1 MVPELGAEGTRRR
14 GQARELRFISE
25 KGRHWASV
33 SLWAFAI

>member
-1 MVPELGAEGTRRR
+1 MVPELGAEGTRR
-14 GQARELRFISE
+14 GQARELCFISE